1 MAIRSSDVKGI
12 AARILVENESE
23 LGYSSLSKQPKLI
36 TRRCQHACVPTGQQ
50 AVAAQHAVDNRSPL
64 TRSRARQAPALQR
77 RASLS
82 AIDAFNRAV
91 NTTVSELKGQHAQPV
106 VLGDPKAAA
115 QAEALQHASES
126 EEIGLEYVRHATI
139 SEVLLY
145 TALCVASAIMCAGHQ
160 LTCMYAAARTCS
172 ASVLAGQ
179 SAWQCRT
186 VCSHVRQRRPRCSSN
201 EAVATKEAV
210 TTRTNANANANAKG
224 KANASAGTVAI
235 SPSTQHL
242 YNARRP
248 SRYHACSAKQH
259 RDAACHSS
267 AHRASR
273 RLV

>member
-1 MAIRSSDVKGI
+1 M
-12 AARILVENESE
+12 
-23 LGYSSLSKQPKLI
+23 
-36 TRRCQHACVPTGQQ
+36 CVPTGQQ

-64 TRSRARQAPALQR
+64 TRSRARQAPALLR

-115 QAEALQHASES
+115 QAEALQRASES
-126 EEIGLEYVRHATI
+126 EEIGLEYVRHASI
-139 SEVLLY
+139 SEVNSARF
-145 TALCVASAIMCAGHQ
+145 ALRWLQVCPGP
-160 LTCMYAAARTCS
+160 LTCMCGAACTFS

-201 EAVATKEAV
+201 EAVATQEAV
-210 TTRTNANANANAKG
+210 TIRTNANANT
-224 KANASAGTVAI
+224 KANTAATATL

-248 SRYHACSAKQH
+248 SRYNACSAKQH
-259 RDAACHSS
+259 RDASCHSS